1 MLLKLN
7 TLKFKAM
14 NQHEE
19 QLTDFAYGIPII
31 HKIDELAE
39 AWRSGAVDALAFY
52 ITLNRLE
59 KAISELKDESKP
71 YAIEHSMQWHEKS
84 FSYFGATIEKKSSAG
99 RWDYKGI
106 RAWTEAKANLTA
118 IEERAKAAYQASQK
132 FGMQSATADGE
143 EIELPTYTAGSE
155 IIAIKGI

>member
-1 MLLKLN
+1 M
-7 TLKFKAM
+7 TET
-14 NQHEE
+14 QE

-31 HKIDELAE
+31 QKVDELAE

-52 ITLNRLE
+52 ITLNRIE
-59 KAISELKDESKP
+59 KHLAAVKEEVKE
-71 YAIEHSMQWHEKS
+71 YAITQADQWHEKQ

-106 RAWTEAKANLTA
+106 KAWTEAKANLTA

-143 EIELPTYTAGSE
+143 EIELPTYTAGSD
-155 IIAIKGI
+155 IIAIKGL

>member
-1 MLLKLN
+1 M
-7 TLKFKAM
+7 TDT
-14 NQHEE
+14 QE

-31 HKIDELAE
+31 QKVDELAE

-59 KAISELKDESKP
+59 KHLAAVKEEVKN
-71 YAIEHSMQWHEKS
+71 YAIIQADQWHEKS
-84 FSYFGATIEKKSSAG
+84 FSYFGATIEKKAAAG

-106 RAWTEAKANLTA
+106 KAWTEAKANLTA

-143 EIELPTYTAGSE
+143 EIELPTYTAGSD
-155 IIAIKGI
+155 IIAIKGL